1 MVSPY
6 RNRKESPRKGIIRAA
21 IVLGILAVLIT
32 SFYASYLVFFAKGPE
47 VAASTGYVFG
57 DANNITV
64 VISRDF
70 GETNLKQVTVNY
82 SNGMTALKAL
92 QAAAEVEEQGG
103 FVWAIDG
110 LRSEYSGEG
119 SGDPVDWFYYVNGI
133 FATVYAIFYEM
144 QPGDILRW
152 DYHWW
157 ALDRTS
163 GCIATD
169 LFAGFAYGYRGVENG
184 GIWPNYIVDCGGFT
198 AEAQQLKEAF
208 DGWGLN
214 ATVRLWS
221 DLSEDE
227 KKKANLFLVGTFD
240 SNLTSY
246 VNDNYE
252 GMGLFYHY
260 DGEEVYL
267 FDPVSDSPTQTFEH
281 CGIIASAK
289 DPWNPLGVWNAM
301 NLCWM
306 ATGVTRS
313 DVQAALDTLINDP
326 HVLSDKF
333 GGFAIANGEFYE
345 VF

>member
-1 MVSPY
+1 MV
-6 RNRKESPRKGIIRAA
+6 I
-21 IVLGILAVLIT
+21 
-32 SFYASYLVFFAKGPE
+32 FFASYTVLFATGPQ
-47 VAASTGYVFG
+47 VDASTDYVFG
-57 DANNITV
+57 DPNCITV

-70 GETNLKQVTVNY
+70 GEVTLKTAEINFTD
-82 SNGMTALKAL
+82 GMTALDAL
-92 QAAAEVEEQGG
+92 REVTEIDEQGG

-110 LRSEYSGEG
+110 LRSEYTGESTG
-119 SGDPVDWFYYVNGI
+119 NPVDWFYYVNGI

-144 QPGDILRW
+144 HPGDVMRW

-157 ALDRTS
+157 SLDRTS

-169 LFAGFAYGYRGVENG
+169 MFAGFAYGYRGVETG
-184 GIWPNYIVDCGGFT
+184 GIWPNIIVDCGGFST
-198 AEAQQLKEAF
+198 EAKQLKGAF
-208 DGWGLN
+208 DDWGIN
-214 ATVRLWS
+214 ATMKLWS
-221 DLSEDE
+221 DLTEVE
-227 KKKANLFLVGTFD
+227 LKKANLFLVGTFD

-246 VNDNYE
+246 VNENYK

-260 DGEEVYL
+260 DGEKVSL
-267 FDPVSDSPTQTFEH
+267 FDPVNDSAIQTLEH

-306 ATGVTRS
+306 ATGETRA
-313 DVQAALDTLINDP
+313 DVQSALDVLIDDP

-333 GGFAIANGEFYE
+333 GGFAISDGEIYE

>member
-6 RNRKESPRKGIIRAA
+6 RGRKETPRKRVIRAA
-21 IVLGILAVLIT
+21 FVMGILAVLIV
-32 SFYASYLVFFAKGPE
+32 SFYASYSVFFAKGPE
-47 VAASTGYVFG
+47 AASSTGYVFG
-57 DANNITV
+57 DPNNITV

-70 GETNLKQVTVNY
+70 GETALRQVKVNY
-82 SNGMTALKAL
+82 SDGLTALEAL
-92 QAAAEVEEQGG
+92 QAVAEVEEQGG
-103 FVWAIDG
+103 YVWAVDG

-144 QPGDILRW
+144 QPGDVLRW

-163 GCIATD
+163 GCIAAD
-169 LFAGFAYGYRGVENG
+169 LFAGFAYGYRGVDNG
-184 GIWPNYIVDCGGFT
+184 GIWPNYIVDCGGFSV
-198 AEAQQLKEAF
+198 EAQQLGNAF
-208 DGWGLN
+208 DGWGIS
-214 ATVRLWS
+214 ATVKLWS
-221 DLSEDE
+221 DLTEVE

-260 DGEEVYL
+260 DGIKVSL
-267 FDPVSDSPTQTFEH
+267 FDPLSDSTTHKFEH

-306 ATGVTRS
+306 ATGVTRA
-313 DVQAALDTLINDP
+313 DVQAALDTLIGDP
-326 HVLSDKF
+326 QVLSDKF
-333 GGFAIANGEFYE
+333 GGFAISDGDIYE